1 MRASLDDIAVFVEI
15 VDRGS
20 LRGAAKA
27 LGLSPSAV
35 SKRLAALEERLEQ
48 QLVQRTTRRLHLTQ
62 AGELLYEQVH
72 ELPGQLA
79 AAEERLREASGTV
92 QGVLRVVMPTWFES
106 GVLYDRVVPRYLAAH
121 PRVRLDLTLSADP
134 LAHIGGGFDLL
145 VAGRLPH
152 QRFPDSSAVSRR
164 LLRMRGA
171 LFATPAY
178 LEAHGT
184 PAHPGD
190 LQAHNCLGYPNPQWH
205 FTAPGGEALVHQA
218 EGNLRTN
225 RHQLLRAA
233 TIAGLGIAYS
243 FPAFFEADLAEGR
256 VVRVMDAYTAGSFIE
271 VHAFYP
277 PARYRPQR
285 TRAFVD
291 ALLDALNAHAERG

>member
-15 VDRGS
+15 VDQGS
-20 LRGAAKA
+20 LRAAAKR

-35 SKRLAALEERLEQ
+35 SKRLSALEERLEQ

-72 ELPGQLA
+72 QLPRQLA
-79 AAEERLREASGTV
+79 AAEERLREAAGTV

-106 GVLYDRVVPRYLAAH
+106 AMLYDRVVPAYLAEH
-121 PRVRLDLTLSADP
+121 PRVRLDLTLAADP
-134 LAHIGGGFDLL
+134 LAHLSGGFDLL

-178 LEAHGT
+178 LEQHGR
-184 PAHPGD
+184 PAHPDELG
-190 LQAHNCLGYPNPQWH
+190 AHNCLGYPNPQWH
-205 FTAPGGEALVHQA
+205 FTAPDGEALVHQA

-225 RHQLLRAA
+225 SHQLLRAA
-233 TIAGLGIAYS
+233 TIAGLGVTYS
-243 FPAFFEADLAEGR
+243 FPAFFEGDLRAGR
-256 VVRVMDAYTAGSFIE
+256 VVRLLDDFTAGSFIE

-291 ALLDALNAHAERG
+291 ALLAELTEHAEAG